1 MSEVVIRS
9 GDKEVTAP
17 VTEATYGNSGFDIST
32 VRAGLGLV
40 TIDRGFGNTAE
51 SPSSITFIDGEAGIL
66 RYRGYPIEQLA
77 EQSTF
82 LEVAYLLNY
91 GELPTASQLDEYSA
105 SITRHTLLREDTKY
119 LFEAFPHEG
128 HPMQILASA
137 TSALATYYPDALDPK
152 DEAAIDISSRRLI
165 AKLPTM
171 ISWSYKYRVH
181 QPYVYPRNDLDYGSN
196 FLHMMFSVPAEN
208 YVPNPVIAKALN
220 VLLILHA
227 DHGQNCSSSAV
238 RLVGSGQA
246 NIFSSVSAGI
256 HALSGPLH
264 GGANQAVLEMLDRIV
279 ADGGGVS
286 KFVDKAKDKDDP
298 FRLMGFGHRVY
309 KNFDPR
315 AKIIKSVADDVLAQL
330 GVEDPMLDIAKQLEE
345 VALEDDYFVS
355 RKLYPNVD
363 FYSGII
369 YRAMGFP
376 ADMFTVLFA
385 LGRLP
390 GWLAQ
395 FKEMTLDPGCPDL
408 PSSPGVCRTS
418 GQGLPATRRSLIR
431 AGGQESGTSSV

>member
-9 GDKEVTAP
+9 GDNEVVAQ
-17 VTEATYGNSGFDIST
+17 VVEATIGDSGFDISSVRSTLGMVT
-32 VRAGLGLV
+32 V
-40 TIDRGFGNTAE
+40 DRGFGNTAE
-51 SPSSITFIDGEAGIL
+51 SASTITFINGEAGVL
-66 RYRGYPIEQLA
+66 QYRGYPIEQLA
-77 EQSTF
+77 EHGDF
-82 LEVAYLLNY
+82 LEIAYLLNY
-91 GELPTASQLDEYSA
+91 GELPNKAELETFTGQ
-105 SITRHTLLREDTKY
+105 ITRHSLLREDMRY
-119 LFEAFPHEG
+119 LFEAFPHDA

-137 TSALATYYPDALDPK
+137 TSAMATYYPDALDPK
-152 DEAAIDISSRRLI
+152 DVAALDISTRRLI

-171 ISWSYKYRVH
+171 VAWSYKYRAH
-181 QPYVYPRNDLDYGSN
+181 QPYVYPRNDLDYTSN
-196 FLHMMFSVPAEN
+196 FLNMMFSVPAED
-208 YVPNPVIAKALN
+208 YEPNPVIARALN
-220 VLLILHA
+220 ILLILHA

-246 NIFSSVSAGI
+246 NVFSSVSAGI

-264 GGANQAVLEMLDRIV
+264 GGANQAVLEMLEQIV
-279 ADGGGVS
+279 ADGGDVS
-286 KFVDKAKDKDDP
+286 KFVAKAKDKDDP

-315 AKIIKSVADDVLAQL
+315 ARIIKSVADDVLEQL
-330 GVEDPMLDIAKQLEE
+330 GVSDPLLDVAKQLEE

-395 FKEMTLDPGCPDL
+395 FREMSLDPAGRIFRPRQ
-408 PSSPGVCRTS
+408 VYS
-418 GQGLPATRRSLIR
+418 GPAERDYVPVDQR
-431 AGGQESGTSSV
+431 